1 MYLCKTSWAEE
12 ERAEVARPWHTCIM
26 QLAYAAADPWQ
37 MFQHLSSV
45 LHGQRNGWGLREKE
59 LDRAKP

>member
-1 MYLCKTSWAEE
+1 
-12 ERAEVARPWHTCIM
+12 M

-45 LHGQRNGWGLREKE
+45 LHGQRNSWGLREKE
-59 LDRAKP
+59 FERAKPRGLWINQKGCGN